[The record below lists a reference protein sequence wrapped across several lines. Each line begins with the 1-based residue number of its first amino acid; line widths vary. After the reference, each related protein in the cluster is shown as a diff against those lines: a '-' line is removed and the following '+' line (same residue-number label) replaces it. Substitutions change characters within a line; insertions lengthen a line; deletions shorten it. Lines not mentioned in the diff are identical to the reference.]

1 MHGLPIYLIFI
12 YMKPDFGQTRCGWGC
27 SMQIWHSVTYVIN
40 VLCKCTCVVCY
51 GVKYVHT
58 EQGGGEEL
66 IFILSVVI
74 VQWCTVLLQWG
85 PLQTFIIPVF
95 IIVLIIFI
103 VIPSGS
109 AGRLQG
115 HPFCPTS
122 SSSLG
127 ISSGKQTWWISK
139 LRVVHFQSSEEEG
152 LGDVVWVLLK

>member
-1 MHGLPIYLIFI
+1 MYGHIMHGIPIYLIFI

-115 HPFCPTS
+115 HPFLSDLILIARNLLWKTDMMNF
-122 SSSLG
+122 
-127 ISSGKQTWWISK
+127 QT
-139 LRVVHFQSSEEEG
+139 QSSTFPE
-152 LGDVVWVLLK
+152 